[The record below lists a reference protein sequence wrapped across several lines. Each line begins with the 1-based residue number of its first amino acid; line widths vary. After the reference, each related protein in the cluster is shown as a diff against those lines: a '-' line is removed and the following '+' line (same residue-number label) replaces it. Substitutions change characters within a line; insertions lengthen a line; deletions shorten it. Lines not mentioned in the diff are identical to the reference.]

1 MQPDPGAGLLRV
13 VDRLRETRLGP
24 PPTWPEQL
32 LADAE
37 RSRTDLA
44 DAQQL
49 VVRLA
54 DATPASDDDTVG
66 DDAEDAAEALR
77 AATDARNTAR
87 VVHVRTLRQA
97 VLEAQRRQTSARL
110 DEVCLKC
117 CAPVQQKKLA
127 RCCLKKL
134 SANCRVRRHHR
145 RRSFQGPSRC

>member
-1 MQPDPGAGLLRV
+1 MQPDPGLLRV

-24 PPTWPEQL
+24 PPTWPKQL
-32 LADAE
+32 LTDAE

-54 DATPASDDDTVG
+54 DSTPASDDDTVG

-87 VVHVRTLRQA
+87 VVHVRTLRQ
-97 VLEAQRRQTSARL
+97 VELEAERRKTSARL
-110 DEVCLKC
+110 DEVYY
-117 CAPVQQKKLA
+117 A
-127 RCCLKKL
+127 
-134 SANCRVRRHHR
+134 
-145 RRSFQGPSRC
+145 